1 MALVGISAAAAFF
14 FAGRK
19 FRHSSKW
26 TALSAADFPPLQPR
40 AIKL

>member
-1 MALVGISAAAAFF
+1 MALAGLSAAAAF

-26 TALSAADFPPLQPR
+26 MALSAADFPTL
-40 AIKL
+40 